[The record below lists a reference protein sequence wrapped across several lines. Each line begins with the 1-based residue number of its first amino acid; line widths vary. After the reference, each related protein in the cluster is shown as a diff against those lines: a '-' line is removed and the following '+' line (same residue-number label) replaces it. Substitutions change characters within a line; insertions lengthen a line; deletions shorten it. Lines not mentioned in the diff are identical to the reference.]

1 MSNETSTHP
10 FETLTPD
17 FIMDAIESQGYLC
30 DGRNLALNSY
40 ENRVYQIGIEED
52 VPIIA
57 KFYRP
62 DRWSDEQIL
71 EEHAFSDELAR
82 QELPIVCPLK
92 NTQGQTLHEYKSFR
106 FSLFERKGGHAPEL
120 DYQDNLQIL
129 GRLLGRMHLTG
140 ACTDFK
146 YRPSINIQNYGYDS
160 AAFISENFIP
170 SELKLAYDSLTKD
183 VLDSLERAIERAGKV
198 NYIRVHGDCHAG
210 NMLWRDNRPNFVD
223 FDDARMAPAVQDI
236 WMLLS
241 GSREQQGMQL
251 NKILDGYFEFHD
263 FDMTELQLI
272 EVFRTLRIMH
282 YSAWLARRWSDP
294 AFPHSFPWFNT
305 SRYWEEHILELREQF
320 SALNEAPIRPL
331 Q

>member
-1 MSNETSTHP
+1 MNPHP

-17 FIMDAIESQGYLC
+17 FIMQAIETQGYLC

-40 ENRVYQIGIEED
+40 ENRVYQVGIED
-52 VPIIA
+52 DTPIIA

-62 DRWSDEQIL
+62 ERWSDPQIL
-71 EEHAFSDELAR
+71 EEHEFSYELAA
-82 QELPIVCPLK
+82 QELPIVTPLK
-92 NTQGQTLHEYKSFR
+92 NAAGISLHHHQDFS

-120 DYQDNLQIL
+120 DHKDNLSIL
-129 GRLLGRMHLTG
+129 GRLLGRMHLIG
-140 ACTDFK
+140 ARQAFQ
-146 YRPSINIQNYGYDS
+146 YRPSINIQNFGYDS
-160 AAFISENFIP
+160 AEFISRHFIP
-170 SELKLAYDSLTKD
+170 SGLKLAYDSLARD
-183 VLDSLERAIERAGKV
+183 VLAALEQSIQRAGKV
-198 NYIRVHGDCHAG
+198 RSIRVHGDCHAG
-210 NMLWRDNRPNFVD
+210 NMLWRDDNPNFVD
-223 FDDARMAPAVQDI
+223 FDDSRMAPAVQDI

-241 GSREQQGMQL
+241 GSREEQGIQL
-251 NKILDGYFEFHD
+251 NKILDGYFEFND

-305 SRYWEEHILELREQF
+305 ERYWEEHILELREQF
-320 SALNEAPIRPL
+320 AALNEPPIRP